1 VPTFGEAF
9 RRYQEVKIGWLP
21 ISRFVVQREPSEV
34 SVIFP
39 SLLFSGVLV
48 FLNPAV
54 RKRDWHMRTC
64 RIFLGLLL
72 SIGSSIAVLNPAF
85 SQQQHPGTMEQQL
98 ACTPDVWRLCGE
110 HIPDVDRI
118 VGCLRQNTPQLSGPC
133 RAVFE
138 SNNTSP
144 DPALPRR
151 RDDRA
156 RSHQQ

>member
-1 VPTFGEAF
+1 LFKDASFIFNYDMKPSAQ
-9 RRYQEVKIGWLP
+9 RRIRANS
-21 ISRFVVQREPSEV
+21 I
-34 SVIFP
+34 
-39 SLLFSGVLV
+39 
-48 FLNPAV
+48 

-64 RIFLGLLL
+64 RIFLGLAL

-98 ACTPDVWRLCGE
+98 ACTPDVWRLCSE

-118 VGCLRQNTPQLSGPC
+118 VACLRQNTPQLSGPC

-138 SNNTSP
+138 SNNNIP
-144 DPALPRR
+144 DPAVPRR